1 MKPFDLNDTTWDSAE
16 VEKHRNT
23 LITMRDTI
31 LKENDFEMAVLLS
44 VTIGLL
50 HHLANELRIDE

>member
-16 VEKHRNT
+16 VEKHRST
-23 LITMRDTI
+23 LIIMRDAV
-31 LKENDFEMAVLLS
+31 LKENDFEMAVLLT